1 MQINTIS
8 TQSGSRAQSLVG
20 TFLSDARHPEVDF
33 LHSFGREIL
42 EILGQ
47 IVSLSVRTLS
57 NTNFVQSRHIKR
69 EKGSLPVYVP
79 RRSKTSLLKLPFN
92 GRRER
97 YHNDCR
103 ERLCHGCLVHFV
115 YNAYYVSFFD
125 MRLGKLLVNYKIR
138 ASCQT
143 IVS

>member
-1 MQINTIS
+1 MQETRTKFVPLNNPTVQINTIS

-47 IVSLSVRTLS
+47 IVSLRVRTLS

-92 GRRER
+92 GRSER
-97 YHNDCR
+97 YHIDCR
-103 ERLCHGCLVHFV
+103 ERLGE
-115 YNAYYVSFFD
+115 AVS
-125 MRLGKLLVNYKIR
+125 RLSSSFCV
-138 ASCQT
+138 
-143 IVS
+143 

>member
-1 MQINTIS
+1 M
-8 TQSGSRAQSLVG
+8 
-20 TFLSDARHPEVDF
+20 SDARHPEDDF
-33 LHSFGREIL
+33 LHSFGRAIL

-47 IVSLSVRTLS
+47 IVSLRGRTLS

-92 GRRER
+92 GRSER

-103 ERLCHGCLVHFV
+103 ERLGE
-115 YNAYYVSFFD
+115 AVS
-125 MRLGKLLVNYKIR
+125 RLSSSFCV
-138 ASCQT
+138 
-143 IVS
+143 